1 MTKMAHAVVVAALV
15 LTPAMA
21 SAQNVVRDSARDGA
35 EAGGQVLGPVGA
47 AVGGTVGA
55 AVGTAVA
62 IPDAVIGA
70 VRNEHVPSV
79 VVEER
84 IAVGEPLPDTVVL
97 HEVPRYETYRY
108 AVVNDQRV
116 IVDPRTR
123 RVIRIIE

>member
-1 MTKMAHAVVVAALV
+1 MKMKTAVAVAVLALA
-15 LTPAMA
+15 PALA
-21 SAQNVVRDSARDGA
+21 SAQNVVRDSAREGA
-35 EAGGQVLGPVGA
+35 NAGGQVLGPVGA

-62 IPDAVIGA
+62 IPDAVVTS
-70 VRNEHVPSV
+70 VRGERVPSV
-79 VVEER
+79 VVHER

-97 HEVPRYETYRY
+97 HEVPRYREYRY

-123 RVIRIIE
+123 RVIRVVE

>member
-1 MTKMAHAVVVAALV
+1 MKMKTAVAVAALV
-15 LTPAMA
+15 LAPALA
-21 SAQNVVRDSARDGA
+21 SAQNVVRDSAREGA
-35 EAGGQVLGPVGA
+35 NAGGQVLGPVGA

-62 IPDAVIGA
+62 IPDAVVTS
-70 VRNEHVPSV
+70 VRGERVPSV
-79 VVEER
+79 VVHER

-97 HEVPRYETYRY
+97 HEVPRYREYRY

-123 RVIRIIE
+123 RIIRVVE